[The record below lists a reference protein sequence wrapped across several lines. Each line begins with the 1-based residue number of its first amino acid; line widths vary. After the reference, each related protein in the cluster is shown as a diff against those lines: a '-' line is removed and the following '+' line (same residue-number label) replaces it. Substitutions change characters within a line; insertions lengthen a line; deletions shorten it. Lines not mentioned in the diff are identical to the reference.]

1 MKIFVS
7 WSGAASRRVAELLKD
22 WLPHV
27 VQRAELYVSS
37 QDIEKGERWAAS
49 IAAKLSEI
57 DFGII
62 IVTPENI
69 DAPWVNFE
77 AGALSKS
84 VKSRVIPLLC
94 GMDRIDAASSP
105 LRQFQYALAT
115 KEEIQRL
122 VLAVN
127 DACDK
132 PLEPS
137 RIEPAFQK
145 WWDEFE
151 QAYGKIEFV
160 TPKVGPKSEN
170 DTRLGKIEGAL
181 EAIMADLFRM
191 RRDIQI
197 HAFRPEAEDL
207 SSTTP
212 PRWAMER
219 PSPQGGEDER
229 REWITRR
236 HADRN
241 GRVPPPVRLRTRP
254 RSADKPSSSE
264 EDES

>member
-7 WSGAASRRVAELLKD
+7 WSGKASKLAAELLKD

-62 IVTPENI
+62 VVTPSNI

-84 VKSRVIPLLC
+84 VRSRVIPLLC

-115 KEEIQRL
+115 KDEIQRL
-122 VLAVN
+122 VFAVN
-127 DACDK
+127 DACDQ
-132 PLEPS
+132 PLDAGRLES
-137 RIEPAFQK
+137 AFEK
-145 WWDEFE
+145 WWPEFE
-151 QAYGKIEFV
+151 KVYDAIEFEA
-160 TPKVGPKSEN
+160 PKKNETKDGVEAK
-170 DTRLGKIEGAL
+170 LGKIESAL
-181 EAIMADLFRM
+181 EAIMGDLAHMQRNTSS
-191 RRDIQI
+191 R
-197 HAFRPEAEDL
+197 AFRSDAADSAEHQ
-207 SSTTP
+207 P
-212 PRWAMER
+212 PLWAKDMIASQAR
-219 PSPQGGEDER
+219 DRMKS
-229 REWITRR
+229 WAALTK
-236 HADRN
+236 ADRN
-241 GRVPPPVRLRTRP
+241 AEFATRVRYRNRPQSKENPP
-254 RSADKPSSSE
+254 
-264 EDES
+264 ESDTEGS